1 MGNVHGSLL
10 KSLNQRKLSIFWC
23 TRFLQ
28 NSWQNRVGGTQL
40 RHALTSLFRIPAR
53 TFESQCIMYCLWTSG
68 CHYIHIHFWSTRNM
82 LNGLILQRNPNCY
95 PTNWMACVLC
105 QYYFGVD
112 TAYFLQKGEL
122 NWYNIIAFNVPFD
135 STASTPFIWV
145 HTPAAERIPT
155 RRRKVKQIWGL

>member
-1 MGNVHGSLL
+1 MYQYKIPTKFLTESSRRHTIASRLDVT
-10 KSLNQRKLSIFWC
+10 LSYPSKDVWI
-23 TRFLQ
+23 T
-28 NSWQNRVGGTQL
+28 
-40 RHALTSLFRIPAR
+40 
-53 TFESQCIMYCLWTSG
+53 MYYVCLWTSG
-68 CHYIHIHFWSTRNM
+68 CHYIHIHSCSTRNM
-82 LNGLILQRNPNCY
+82 LNRLISQRNPNCY
-95 PTNWMACVLC
+95 PTNWMTCVLC